1 MNRFKAVQAFQDHL
15 ASKDMGDP
23 LFTPSAVKWIVKA
36 DEILAGVGIAFFAIV
51 WFAIVLRVAASWPH

>member
-1 MNRFKAVQAFQDHL
+1 MRAFRALEAFSTRLESD
-15 ASKDMGDP
+15 DTGEP
-23 LFTPSAVKWIVKA
+23 LFGASAVKWIIKA